1 MPDILLRTNKN
12 IAEIYERHVDTVYKV
27 CFMFMKNVP
36 DTEDAVQNTFI
47 KLIKERKKFEN
58 EEHEKAWLIVTASNL
73 CRNTLKHWWRK
84 NVDIAS
90 VVETEALQNNKTDE
104 TLEHVL
110 NLPEK
115 YKTVIYL
122 YYYEGY
128 SSGEIAKILKRNES
142 TVRSHLRTGRQLLR
156 DRLGGDFNEE

>member
-1 MPDILLRTNKN
+1 MPDILLRTNNN
-12 IAEIYERHVDTVYKV
+12 IAEIYERHVDTVYRV

-47 KLIKERKKFEN
+47 KLIKEKKMFEN

-90 VVETEALQNNKTDE
+90 VTETEALQNNKTDE
-104 TLEHVL
+104 TLEYVL